1 MDIVSFKHQ
10 VSRYWLFGQPYFGGL
25 SDHNSSTIL
34 LANVVSSP
42 TVYIWPLMK
51 RRSLVFKFALSENP
65 LPTVEIAIRNTGD
78 ADQWCPLLETLT
90 DAEMEK
96 KIRDQDRNTRWDS
109 QIHKEGQIHSINVY
123 VLLCMYC
130 CCLGFVGSPHTLQ
143 YSAGCLMKDN
153 LKKKES

>member
-10 VSRYWLFGQPYFGGL
+10 VSRYWLSGGL
-25 SDHNSSTIL
+25 SDHNSATIL

-51 RRSLVFKFALSENP
+51 WQSLVFKFALSENP

-109 QIHKEGQIHSINVY
+109 QIHKAGQIHSINVY
-123 VLLCMYC
+123 VLLCMYY
-130 CCLGFVGSPHTLQ
+130 CCLGPHIP
-143 YSAGCLMKDN
+143 YSIVLAAWWRIILRKRKVRD
-153 LKKKES
+153 KT